1 MRSRSHDDAMAEL
14 YSSEPALALEVLNNI
29 LGSNDQA
36 DLLTVLRQLTKAFG
50 GLRTVAEE
58 VQSDPTEL
66 FKMLSPDGDLTL
78 SDFTAILKAMDL
90 RLVVQPIPTAE

>member
-29 LGSNDQA
+29 LESNDQA
-36 DLLTVLRQLTKAFG
+36 DLLTVLRQLAKAFS
-50 GLRTVAEE
+50 GLRPVADE
-58 VQSDPTEL
+58 VQTDSTEL

-78 SDFTAILKAMDL
+78 SDFTAILQAMDL
-90 RLVVQPIPTAE
+90 RLVVQPIPAAE

>member
-1 MRSRSHDDAMAEL
+1 MAEL

-36 DLLTVLRQLTKAFG
+36 DLLTVLRQLMKAFG
-50 GLRTVAEE
+50 GLRSVADE
-58 VQSDPTEL
+58 VQMGPAEL
-66 FKMLSPDGDLTL
+66 FKMLWPDGDLTL

>member
-29 LGSNDQA
+29 LESNDQA

-90 RLVVQPIPTAE
+90 RLVVQPIPSAE